1 MGDTVP
7 DTRMPRTTTEW
18 AIWTWAV
25 GGVVLILLQAV
36 WRLTPR
42 ALSIFD
48 GELTTLQ
55 ALLTIGWVGFMAY
68 AESYRGFH
76 QQFNPRVVVRAAG
89 IAAHPHPV
97 RTALAPLVAMGLLYG
112 TPRRLLVSRLLVA
125 GIVVLVLLVRLLPDP
140 WRGMV
145 DLGVVVGLL
154 LGTVSLGGMAIRSA
168 LGELPDVAPEFPDP
182 A

>member
-1 MGDTVP
+1 MPETP
-7 DTRMPRTTTEW
+7 MPRTTTQWGIWVW
-18 AIWTWAV
+18 AI

-36 WRLTPR
+36 GRLTPR

-48 GELTTLQ
+48 GELSALQ
-55 ALLTIGWVGFMAY
+55 WLLTIGWVGFMAY
-68 AESYRGFH
+68 GESYRGFH
-76 QQFNPRVVVRAAG
+76 LNFNPRVVVRAAG
-89 IAAHPHPV
+89 IADRPTPL
-97 RTALAPLVAMGLLYG
+97 RIGLAPLVAMGLIDA
-112 TPRRLLVSRLLVA
+112 TPRRLLVSRLLVG

-154 LGTVSLGGMAIRSA
+154 LGVVSLVGMAVQAAS
-168 LGELPDVAPEFPDP
+168 GSPPQVAAEFPDP